1 MINKIKDQLKTLT
14 YVMRLYKNRKGLFFK
29 TFFFYSLVSIFP
41 IVSGLAIKKVFEQLT
56 LDPQNNPVLTT
67 VLIFLGL
74 LMGRIV
80 FVSFNSYFNAKGR
93 FSLSADLRMNLLFGI
108 LKKPGAES
116 LNMAT
121 GDVLNRAKEDIDQ
134 IENFAYG
141 ALLNV
146 MTSLILTVAAVI
158 ILCSIDVMMTII
170 VFTPILLMVY
180 IMEHSGRHVSK
191 YRTANRHATGH
202 VSSAIGE
209 IFSNIQAVQ
218 VNAAEESVL
227 KHLKELNQ
235 KRALNATKDNVFSQI
250 LNSLYENLFNIGTGI
265 ILLFM
270 AIANKGETF
279 SMGNFVIFTYYMN
292 FISFFIM
299 FAGEAFTRYKQIQV
313 SFEHL
318 DNIHEEIDCETLIS
332 FAPFKP
338 HKIVDF
344 EKEEND
350 TKPIAL
356 ERLALKGVSYTYP
369 NSTNGIQNVSFNI
382 KRDSITVIS
391 GRIGSGKSTLLKTIA
406 GLLRADD
413 GHLYWNNQ
421 LIEDSG
427 LTMKPPCLSYTP
439 QIPRFFS
446 ASMRDNMSLGLQPTE
461 DQEARSIYCS
471 VLSPDIEGLAE
482 GIESPIGTNGV
493 KLSGGQ
499 QLRLAVARMLLR
511 DSEVYAFDDISSALD
526 IETDTQMWERILEN
540 RKGTYVVVSNQ
551 KRILQKADQVVLLKE
566 GQLEGVG
573 TFDELLTSHEEM
585 RLIMEGAV

>member
-1 MINKIKDQLKTLT
+1 MIKNQLKALT
-14 YVMRLYKNRKGLFFK
+14 YVIRLFKNRKGLFLK
-29 TFFFYSLVSIFP
+29 TFFFYSVLSTFP
-41 IVSGLAIKKVFEQLT
+41 VVSGLAIKKVFEQLT
-56 LDPQNNPVLTT
+56 LDPVNNPVLTT
-67 VLIFLGL
+67 VFIFLGL

-80 FVSFNSYFNAKGR
+80 FVVFNSYYNSKGR
-93 FSLSADLRMNLLFGI
+93 FSLSADLRMNLLYGI

-146 MTSLILTVAAVI
+146 MTSSFLTIAAVF

-180 IMEHSGRHVSK
+180 IMERSGRHVSK
-191 YRTANRHATGH
+191 YRMANRHATGD

-218 VNAAEESVL
+218 VNAAEDSVL
-227 KHLKELNQ
+227 EHLKGLNK

-250 LNSLYENLFNIGTGI
+250 LNSLYENLFNIGTGV

-279 SMGNFVIFTYYMN
+279 SLGNFVIFTYYMN

-313 SFEHL
+313 SFDHL
-318 DNIHEEIDCETLIS
+318 DNIHKDITNKTLIDSPS
-332 FAPFKP
+332 FKA
-338 HKIVDF
+338 HEVVEF
-344 EKEEND
+344 EKEASD
-350 TKPIAL
+350 MVLDPL
-356 ERLALKGVSYTYP
+356 ERMALKDVSYTYP
-369 NSTNGIQNVSFNI
+369 NSSNGIQNMSFGI

-391 GRIGSGKSTLLKTIA
+391 GRIGSGKSTLLKTIS
-406 GLLRADD
+406 GLLNVDE
-413 GHLYWNNQ
+413 GTLYWNNQ
-421 LIEDSG
+421 VIEDAG
-427 LTMKPPCLSYTP
+427 VMMKPPFLAYTP

-446 ASMRDNMSLGLQPTE
+446 ASMRDNMTLGIQPTK
-461 DQEARSIYCS
+461 DQEEQSIHCS
-471 VLSPDIEGLAE
+471 VLSPDIAGLAE
-482 GIESPIGTNGV
+482 GLESPIGTNGV

-511 DSEVYAFDDISSALD
+511 ESEIYAFDDISSALD
-526 IETDTQMWERILEN
+526 IETDTQMWARILEN

-566 GQLEGVG
+566 GQLEGIG
-573 TFDELLTSHEEM
+573 TFDELITSHEEM
-585 RLIMEGAV
+585 RLIMDGAV